1 MAVLRALG
9 LASIVSCGMVAA
21 RLFYSA
27 QQTYLTLCWNLVLA
41 WVPLGLSMLLARRH
55 QPGRRAGRIGSLA
68 LGAVW
73 LAFFPNAPYMVTDF
87 VHLFPRSPIPLW
99 FDAILVFA
107 FAFTGLGLG
116 FMSLLLVHGIV
127 RRSRGAGTGW
137 LFVATVATLTGFGV
151 YLGRFQRWNSWDL
164 VARPH
169 DLFASVLREILH
181 PASTPHSLGMTVIFG
196 GFFATVYLVLF
207 RLTHLGQGAAE
218 VQHADAGFRSGV
230 SANKRPSS
238 RSGD

>member
-1 MAVLRALG
+1 MPGQSDYRLTIAAIRALG
-9 LASIVSCGMVAA
+9 LASILCCGMVAV
-21 RLFYSA
+21 RVLYSA

-55 QPGRRAGRIGSLA
+55 LPERRAGRIGSLT
-68 LGAVW
+68 LGTVW

-87 VHLFPRSPIPLW
+87 VHLFPRSPVPLW

-127 RRSRGAGTGW
+127 RRWRGAGAGW
-137 LFVATVATLTGFGV
+137 LFVGTVAGLTGFGV

-164 VARPH
+164 VTRPSQ
-169 DLFASVLREILH
+169 LFASVLQEILH
-181 PASTPHSLGMTVIFG
+181 PA
-196 GFFATVYLVLF
+196 
-207 RLTHLGQGAAE
+207 
-218 VQHADAGFRSGV
+218 
-230 SANKRPSS
+230 
-238 RSGD
+238 